1 MCGYWVSGAGVE
13 VSGVGVEVSG
23 EGVREDPSG
32 GGPITG
38 ACEDSAVGE
47 LSHSS
52 HREYIDL

>member
-23 EGVREDPSG
+23 EEVREDPSG

-38 ACEDSAVGE
+38 ACKNSAVGE
-47 LSHSS
+47 LSNSS
-52 HREYIDL
+52 H